1 MQQVRDIMFTT
12 DDEEKS
18 NFVSLSSNID
28 NINGSVEVVNGIL
41 VLV

>member
-1 MQQVRDIMFTT
+1 MQQVLDIIHTT

-18 NFVSLSSNID
+18 NFVSLSSTID